1 MHARYPKLLA
11 LATGAALALSFA
23 QTPALAEDR
32 TEIELWHAMEGG
44 LGVALRE
51 IVDRFNESQDKYQ
64 LNETYKGRYR
74 VVLNNTI
81 AAYRAGEQPHIFQTS
96 QLSVITLLLSD
107 AVVPVEDILDA
118 NDVEVDLSAYLPPV
132 VDTYVAD
139 GKIFGMPFN
148 SSTPIMWY
156 NADLLREAGFEE
168 GPETWQDMEEVIRT
182 AQEKGIKGA
191 DGDRVC
197 GFAYSGGLWQN
208 VENWSSIHDQPY
220 ATLGNGRDGLGAELL
235 YNTTEVVTHLKRM
248 VRWLDE
254 GLAEFGAENPA
265 DFGTGAY
272 TNWISGNCLFLNTS
286 SAAHPSVES
295 VAEFNWGASF
305 FPYDSDI
312 IDEPRN
318 STIGGGAFYVMKGF
332 SEEEHAGIAEFFRL
346 LTSVEVQKRWH
357 TETGYVPITKAAY
370 EDLKSAGYYEE
381 NPSYEIAVL
390 QLLRG
395 EPGPNNR
402 VPRVG
407 NFQNVRIQL
416 EAELQKV
423 YGGEQDIDTA
433 LSEGVRRG
441 NELLRR
447 FEKQN
452 SR

>member
-1 MHARYPKLLA
+1 
-11 LATGAALALSFA
+11 
-23 QTPALAEDR
+23 
-32 TEIELWHAMEGG
+32 MEGG

-295 VAEFNWGASF
+295 VASSTGGPAS
-305 FPYDSDI
+305 S
-312 IDEPRN
+312 RTTATS
-318 STIGGGAFYVMKGF
+318 STSRATPPSVAAR
-332 SEEEHAGIAEFFRL
+332 S
-346 LTSVEVQKRWH
+346 TS
-357 TETGYVPITKAAY
+357 
-370 EDLKSAGYYEE
+370 
-381 NPSYEIAVL
+381 
-390 QLLRG
+390 
-395 EPGPNNR
+395 
-402 VPRVG
+402 
-407 NFQNVRIQL
+407 
-416 EAELQKV
+416 
-423 YGGEQDIDTA
+423 
-433 LSEGVRRG
+433 
-441 NELLRR
+441 
-447 FEKQN
+447 
-452 SR
+452 